1 MIKIALLISLFAMCS
16 YLGFSVGNTYLE
28 KQKFYEDLLNF
39 CQLLK
44 NEISFLKTDIISIL
58 SKTTYKSKL
67 NSILFDVSNL
77 LKSTENFSSTDLNNI
92 FDKYLFLD
100 EQDKKL
106 LCEIFSCL
114 GKLSYEEQI
123 GRIEYNI
130 ASIDQCLKQ
139 HSQKNSKIVPMCKKM
154 GIIVGLLVCIVLFW
168 FCIVLCKIMLS
179 AMQTHL

>member
-77 LKSTENFSSTDLNNI
+77 LKSTENFSSNDLNNI

-130 ASIDQCLKQ
+130 ANIDQCLKQ

-154 GIIVGLLVCIVLFW
+154 GIIVGLLVCIVLF
-168 FCIVLCKIMLS
+168 
-179 AMQTHL
+179 